1 MTLDGYAND
10 ITLTMYCLDDAWD
23 ARIVAENLAQPA
35 DAHVDA
41 AIEGQRIASA
51 RELDEF
57 QPRHH
62 AIAVRQQRRQH
73 AVLGVAQRRGP
84 PGGIAQLPRDDIE
97 LPAAETE

>member
-1 MTLDGYAND
+1 MTLDGHAND
-10 ITLTMYCLDDAWD
+10 ITFTVYCLDDARD

-41 AIEGQRIASA
+41 AIERQRVATA
-51 RELDEF
+51 RELDEL

-84 PGGIAQLPRDDIE
+84 AGGIAQLPRDDVE
-97 LPAAETE
+97 LPAAEAE